1 MRKRSAV
8 MVLAKEFP
16 QMEIQKKRSVDR
28 KRLRS
33 GLTVCAGVALLS
45 GGLAFAQ
52 MSPGGGAAQQQQQSN
67 PSAVSPG
74 NNPGMQNSQMQQQ
87 GGNVMQDKDFV
98 HSALQGGMAEVQ
110 LGQLAA
116 EKGSS
121 DDVKQF
127 GQHMVADH
135 TRLGE
140 EMKQVAQQLGVQ
152 DPKDV
157 SKKDK
162 ELMAKLQGLSGQ
174 QFDDAYIKAMVKD
187 HKKDNDDFQAE
198 ASQTQNPALK
208 QVAQQG
214 GQVIQQHLQMIEQI
228 AKNHNLM
235 NDKGKLNSG
244 Q

>member
-1 MRKRSAV
+1 
-8 MVLAKEFP
+8 
-16 QMEIQKKRSVDR
+16 MEIQKKRSVDR

-157 SKKDK
+157 SKKD
-162 ELMAKLQGLSGQ
+162 
-174 QFDDAYIKAMVKD
+174 
-187 HKKDNDDFQAE
+187 NDDFQAE